1 MIGKLFCLEVK
12 LDSEKLNKILDGMPF
27 VLNERQ
33 YNFLVDYISKGRGHA
48 VLNGLAGVGKSLLM
62 YVLHLY
68 YKDEIVFFGTTGVS
82 SQNLPQG
89 IGMGTGHSYLSLAT
103 KPTNELNYKK
113 VSRKFTD
120 LFSKTDLVK
129 IIVIDEAYLYNSD
142 NLDLI
147 WRRIERMNK
156 RSSSRK
162 ARNVRLLLVGDC
174 CQALTIA
181 DDSVR
186 EELTSR
192 WGSYLMFESNVWGR
206 FNFDYYVL
214 DHVER
219 QSDKVYKACL
229 DIIRYNNQER
239 LPKCIEWL
247 NKRVNENYSH
257 DSIILA
263 ATNKTVDRINNEV
276 LKRNPN
282 KRIHFKPKI
291 KGDFDIKNTLMRKDG
306 VTLAEGLKVMT
317 IFNDP
322 EGENRWIN
330 GSIGYINSIS
340 TEGCYVT
347 FNHSGEEH
355 FVPIHKWE
363 NKEVYAESVTYKDGE
378 KGSELKERVIGTMFC
393 IGLLPASA
401 ISISKSQGLTI
412 SEDYVID
419 LESDWLYTSEK
430 LGDFGTNF
438 LYLALSRGTSIQNV
452 TFARPVTLGH
462 VKCHQPSIDFWF
474 KCKDKSII

>member
-1 MIGKLFCLEVK
+1 MQIDWERF
-12 LDSEKLNKILDGMPF
+12 NKILEGLPF
-27 VLNERQ
+27 TLNEKQRD
-33 YNFLVDYISKGRGHA
+33 FLVDYISKGKGHA

-62 YVLHLY
+62 YILHLY

-82 SQNLPQG
+82 SQNLPHG
-89 IGMGTGHSYLSLAT
+89 IGMGTGHSYLSLAM
-103 KPTNELNYKK
+103 KPANELNHKK

-120 LFSKTDLVK
+120 LFCKTDLVK
-129 IIVIDEAYLYNSD
+129 VIVIDESYLYNSD
-142 NLDLI
+142 TLDLI

-156 RSSSRK
+156 RSNKRS
-162 ARNVRLLLVGDC
+162 ARNVRLLLVGDV

-181 DDSVR
+181 NEEVQ
-186 EELTSR
+186 EELRSR
-192 WGSYLMFESNVWGR
+192 WESHLMFESTVWER

-219 QSDKVYKACL
+219 QEDKVYKACL
-229 DIIRYNNQER
+229 DVIRYNQRER
-239 LPKCIEWL
+239 LPRCIEWL
-247 NKRVNENYSH
+247 NRRVNVNYSR

-276 LKRNPN
+276 LERNTN
-282 KRIHFKPKI
+282 RRMHFKPKI
-291 KGDFDIKNTLMRKDG
+291 KGKFDIKDTLMREGG
-306 VTLAEGLKVMT
+306 VTLAEDLKVMT

-330 GSIGYINSIS
+330 GSIGYINSMS
-340 TEGCYVT
+340 SEGCYVV
-347 FNHSGEEH
+347 FSHSGEEH
-355 FVPIHKWE
+355 FVPVHKWE
-363 NKEVYAESVTYKDGE
+363 NKEVYTETVTYEDGE
-378 KGSELKERVIGTMFC
+378 KGGELKERVIGTMSC

-430 LGDFGTNF
+430 LGEFGTNF
-438 LYLALSRGTSIQNV
+438 LYLALSRGTSIDKV

-462 VKCHQPSIDFWF
+462 VKCHQPSINFWF
-474 KCKDKSII
+474 KCKERSVI